1 MREFDLIRR
10 ICAENGRLPASVL
23 VPPGDDMAML
33 ALPTGAAARILAA
46 ADSVVEGVHVPAG
59 CDPFVL
65 GRKAVLRNLSDV
77 AAMGGVR
84 PLATLACLLVPPGL
98 DDARI
103 ARILDGVRD
112 TAEAW
117 GAPLVGGDTTAV
129 AHGAPLALAVTILAT
144 PVGDD
149 ARIATRGDARAGDGV
164 YATGVLG
171 RAWDRATGLGRHLD
185 FTPRIA
191 VGQAL
196 SRTLGER
203 LGAMIDLSDGLGRD
217 LGHVAGASGVAIE
230 LDADALPL
238 AEGATAEDALSDG
251 EDYELAF
258 TARGVVPTEIE
269 GVPLT
274 RIGAVL
280 EASDADRASVRAS
293 VRVRG
298 ALAGIPETEAR
309 AMGFEHEL

>member
-1 MREFDLIRR
+1 MREFELIRR

-33 ALPTGAAARILAA
+33 ALPADASSRLLAA
-46 ADSVVEGVHVPAG
+46 ADSVVAGVHAPLD
-59 CDPFVL
+59 CDPFIL

-77 AAMGGVR
+77 AAMGGAR
-84 PLATLACLLVPPGL
+84 PIATLACAFVPPGL

-103 ARILDGVRD
+103 ERLLAGVRE

-129 AHGAPLALAVTILAT
+129 ARGAPLALAVTILAT
-144 PVGDD
+144 PLGAD

-196 SRTLGER
+196 ARGLGDR

-217 LGHVAGASGVAIE
+217 LGHVAAASGVSIE
-230 LDADALPL
+230 IDAGALPL
-238 AEGATAEDALSDG
+238 AEGAGADDALRDG

-258 TARGVVPTEIE
+258 TARGAVPEAIE
-269 GVPLT
+269 GVRIT
-274 RIGAVL
+274 RIGTV
-280 EASDADRASVRAS
+280 
-293 VRVRG
+293 
-298 ALAGIPETEAR
+298 LAGRPTVLVRRAPGGPAVAEAR

>member
-1 MREFDLIRR
+1 MREFELVRR

-23 VPPGDDMAML
+23 IPPGDDMAML
-33 ALPTGAAARILAA
+33 ALPTSAASRLLAA

-59 CDPFVL
+59 CDPFVF

-77 AAMGGVR
+77 AAMGGAR
-84 PLATLACLLVPPGL
+84 PLATLACLFVPPGL
-98 DDARI
+98 DGDRI
-103 ARILDGVRD
+103 ARILDGVRE

-117 GAPLVGGDTTAV
+117 HAPLVGGDTTAV

-144 PVGDD
+144 PVDAT
-149 ARIATRGDARAGDGV
+149 ARIATRRDARAGDGV
-164 YATGVLG
+164 YATGALG

-196 SRTLGER
+196 ARTLGDR

-217 LGHVAGASGVAIE
+217 LGHVAGGSGVSIE
-230 LDADALPL
+230 IDANALPL
-238 AEGATAEDALSDG
+238 AEGATAEDALRDG

-258 TARGVVPTEIE
+258 TARGAVPREIE
-269 GVPLT
+269 GVRVT
-274 RIGAVL
+274 RIGTVVAGRAAVL
-280 EASDADRASVRAS
+280 
-293 VRVRG
+293 VRG
-298 ALAGIPETEAR
+298 ALEGVPAVEAR
-309 AMGFEHEL
+309 SMGFEHEL